1 MPTVSLPLDQVTVLG
16 TLASVGGLL
25 LALVQS
31 LQIRE
36 LKRRTSADLWESVRT
51 LRSIVSNLEKTK
63 KIGVD
68 PHITSAYT
76 AATALYRH
84 VIKQVVL
91 EEHNFSEST
100 IEKWR
105 QVGKL
110 ESPWQV
116 SVARHFLE
124 TKSIRDSKQG
134 ATAHHKEHSE
144 TDLR

>member
-1 MPTVSLPLDQVTVLG
+1 MPLDLVGGLG
-16 TLASVGGLL
+16 ALASLGGLL

-31 LQIRE
+31 LRLRE
-36 LKRRTSADLWESVRT
+36 LKRRTSADLWEGVRT
-51 LRSIVSNLEKTK
+51 LRSIVSNLEKTR

-76 AATALYRH
+76 SATSLYRH
-84 VIKQVVL
+84 IIKQAVL
-91 EEHNFSEST
+91 EEREFSEST

-124 TKSIRDSKQG
+124 TKSIRDSRQG
-134 ATAHHKEHSE
+134 AAAHHKGQPES
-144 TDLR
+144 DRS